1 MASVCVFVRFYPH
14 FSLHHELE
22 VCDVF
27 CDHEHDREY
36 LNGEVDEDVG
46 KSYDRMLRDKIK
58 HGRLIIP
65 AMMMIMTMTMMLTG
79 SHHSLVPPKMV
90 RLMKKMTNLT
100 TDLSHPKANSAP
112 LSIGPHV
119 FHTIHCTIIYIQR
132 CA

>member
-1 MASVCVFVRFYPH
+1 MRVMNNERIWHLYVFVRFYPH

-58 HGRLIIP
+58 HGRLIMT
-65 AMMMIMTMTMMLTG
+65 AMM
-79 SHHSLVPPKMV
+79 
-90 RLMKKMTNLT
+90 
-100 TDLSHPKANSAP
+100 
-112 LSIGPHV
+112 
-119 FHTIHCTIIYIQR
+119 IQPYTYR
-132 CA
+132 D